1 MHKVTSWVSAAL
13 TVAAGVT
20 FAHSAHAQAWKP
32 ERPVEITVPS
42 GPGGSNDVAGRVIQK
57 LFDDLKLLGQP
68 SSVVNRDGGG
78 HTIAYSYVQQR
89 AGDPHR
95 IGIMSTPILMNFVE
109 GRTQMSYKDVTPIAY
124 MITEPMVAAV
134 RADSPIKTGQDL
146 LNALK
151 KDPNSLSIALTSVGH
166 RVSIGIPM
174 QKAGVDTKGVRVV
187 VFKSGG
193 ETTTAVLGGHA
204 DGRQA
209 ARHRSECG
217 SAAGRTACQHSDVE
231 RTGLRQLGIVERH
244 RRAAQYYAGSDCILG
259 TGFAESGAEQGDR
272 RVRRKEPVAGG
283 VQECRRNAQ
292 VDGGRDCPAAGRA
305 HGAGTYQARL
315 VTAVRQAG
323 MSHVP
328 ASPNPRIRASHL
340 VRPEGFFDATMPIRL
355 SRIGEMPQ
363 NLRMLRSRPLRPCA
377 PKYQR

>member
-1 MHKVTSWVSAAL
+1 MHKAASWASTAL
-13 TVAAGVT
+13 MAAAGV
-20 FAHSAHAQAWKP
+20 ALVQGAHAQAWKP

-89 AGDPHR
+89 TGDPHR

-204 DGRQA
+204 DVVVTSVSSLVPHQTGGKLRGIAVSSDQRLGGPLA
-209 ARHRSECG
+209 SIPTWKELGYVSSG
-217 SAAGRTACQHSDVE
+217 SWK
-231 RTGLRQLGIVERH
+231 GIVAPPSITPAQVAFWEQVSQK
-244 RRAAQYYAGSDCILG
+244 AAQSKEIAEYADKNQWLVEFKNAVE
-259 TGFAESGAEQGDR
+259 T
-272 RVRRKEPVAGG
+272 RKWMDE
-283 VQECRRNAQ
+283 E
-292 VDGGRDCPAAGRA
+292 
-305 HGAGTYQARL
+305 TARL
-315 VTAVRQAG
+315 QGV
-323 MSHVP
+323 
-328 ASPNPRIRASHL
+328 
-340 VRPEGFFDATMPIRL
+340 L
-355 SRIGEMPQ
+355 SALGLTKRG
-363 NLRMLRSRPLRPCA
+363 S
-377 PKYQR
+377 

>member
-1 MHKVTSWVSAAL
+1 MHKVTSWVSAAF

-204 DGRQA
+204 DVVVTSVSSLVPHQTGGKLRGIAVSADQRLGGPLA
-209 ARHRSECG
+209 SIPTWKELGYVSSG
-217 SAAGRTACQHSDVE
+217 SWK
-231 RTGLRQLGIVERH
+231 GIVAPPNITPAQIAFWEQVSQK
-244 RRAAQYYAGSDCILG
+244 AAQSKEIAEYAEKNQWLVE
-259 TGFAESGAEQGDR
+259 FKNAAET
-272 RVRRKEPVAGG
+272 RKWME
-283 VQECRRNAQ
+283 EE
-292 VDGGRDCPAAGRA
+292 
-305 HGAGTYQARL
+305 TARL
-315 VTAVRQAG
+315 QGVLTALGLTKRG
-323 MSHVP
+323 S
-328 ASPNPRIRASHL
+328 
-340 VRPEGFFDATMPIRL
+340 
-355 SRIGEMPQ
+355 
-363 NLRMLRSRPLRPCA
+363 
-377 PKYQR
+377 